1 MRESMGPRWST
12 LMPVASLAGRPP
24 FDEVTG
30 EGLSGRVLLVGLS
43 GVVATGILSFL
54 TFSTSTQPI
63 WRNSTQ
69 PCRFRL
75 RFSRYQARLHRALP
89 QPHFSM

>member
-1 MRESMGPRWST
+1 MRGSMGPRWST

-43 GVVATGILSFL
+43 CGVAMESFS
-54 TFSTSTQPI
+54 F
-63 WRNSTQ
+63 
-69 PCRFRL
+69 
-75 RFSRYQARLHRALP
+75 
-89 QPHFSM
+89 